1 MLRFALCYPF
11 FFTRSVEGLSEIS
24 LEQLKE
30 GRRGWARNGKSG
42 AVIIQVDDDPEGG
55 ELRME
60 VAEQKTEHFRTL

>member
-11 FFTRSVEGLSEIS
+11 FHTQSVDGFSEIS

-30 GRRGWARNGKSG
+30 GRRGWTRNGKNG

-60 VAEQKTEHFRTL
+60 VAEQQPERFGTL